1 LENIGELETVGAFI
15 KKKQENIGR
24 DGERSVTRSQ
34 KTGPSKKFTV

>member
-1 LENIGELETVGAFI
+1 LENIRELETMGAFI

-24 DGERSVTRSQ
+24 DGETSVTRPK